1 VINLQPE
8 IVALRDAG
16 TIDQETAAA
25 LLARERREVV
35 NVYSELRFLTWAG
48 VMLVAAGVSVL
59 LSKHIDRIGPA
70 AIAATIAAVSLACYG
85 YSFVRLRA
93 GKHHLAD
100 DYVLLLAAL
109 LASADLAYVESQF
122 HPFGA
127 RWQLH
132 FLIAAMLHAVVAY
145 AFESRLVL
153 SLSIAALAAYIGVE
167 RRVEAVLFHSADF
180 ARRAFLTA
188 AIVAVWRLAQRKKA
202 FNAVF
207 DHAIAHLSFWGALA
221 LTFDDDT
228 RLVGAILTLGIAA
241 LSAWYGWRQREEAF
255 VVYAWVYGAIA
266 VDVQACDW
274 LNGRTG
280 CAAFIVVST
289 IVAIVAIFN
298 THSRM
303 RKGAT

>member
-8 IVALRDAG
+8 IAALRDAG

-25 LLARERREVV
+25 LLARERREIV

-132 FLIAAMLHAVVAY
+132 FLIAAMLHAAVAY
-145 AFESRLVL
+145 AFQSRLVL

-167 RRVEAVLFHSADF
+167 RRVEAALFHSADF

-188 AIVAVWRLAQRKKA
+188 AIVAVWRLAQRKKE

-207 DHAIAHLSFWGALA
+207 DHAIAHLSFWGGLALA
-221 LTFDDDT
+221 VDNDT
-228 RLVGAILTLGIAA
+228 RISGTVITLGIAA
-241 LSAWYGWRQREEAF
+241 LSAWNGWRQREEAF
-255 VVYAWVYGAIA
+255 VVYAWVYGVIA
-266 VDVQACDW
+266 VDVQVCAWVND
-274 LNGRTG
+274 GAV
-280 CAAFIVVST
+280 CAAFMIASTVFT
-289 IVAIVAIFN
+289 IVRIFN
-298 THSRM
+298 THSRL
-303 RKGAT
+303 RKGAA